1 MGTTIIV
8 YVGMLL
14 VLGGAAVYLV
24 LRDLAAR
31 PAAAVAVGA
40 PRIVRLPLSGDEP
53 APTSISETLDQR
65 FRHLIYQSGL
75 DLSPLPAWL
84 LMLCVGLAAGGAVFL
99 WRDDLLLAVLAF
111 LVGFG
116 APLLVYRQVR
126 ARRLTQFREQ
136 LPEAMELMSRS
147 VRAGE
152 TLDQALDNVGRQ
164 TAEPAG
170 LEFRRVA
177 RQVEM
182 GLAVPAAMG
191 SLVRRVPLTEL
202 RILSTALTVQ
212 RRTGGNL
219 GETLDRLAS
228 VIRDRLSYQRQF
240 LAATGAS
247 RVATLLIALTGPL
260 VFAYMLVFQPD
271 YIGQFFQLAGG
282 YTMLATAVVL
292 QVVGLAWIVSLLR
305 SNY

>member
-31 PAAAVAVGA
+31 PAAAVAAGG

-84 LMLCVGLAAGGAVFL
+84 MMLCVGLAAGGAVFL